1 MTEPRV
7 PMLDP
12 EAARAA
18 AKDAGIPEDMARL
31 SIFRVLLQH
40 PTLAG
45 AAYKLLSML
54 LFKGALDPRLRELV
68 IMRIGWRTES
78 EYEWTQ
84 HWRVSRMMKIP
95 EEELLGVRDW
105 QQSEELGEIER
116 AVLAATDETIETG
129 TIGVETWQRC
139 AAHLP
144 NEALIELVVA
154 IGNWRLYSSL
164 LRSLEVPLE
173 EGVASWPPDGVA
185 P

>member
-1 MTEPRV
+1 
-7 PMLDP
+7 MLDP
-12 EAARAA
+12 ESARAA
-18 AKDAGIPEDMARL
+18 AKDVGIPEDMARL

-54 LFKGALDPRLRELV
+54 LFKGAFDPRLRELV
-68 IMRIGWRTES
+68 IMRIGWRTGS
-78 EYEWTQ
+78 DYEWTQ
-84 HWRVSRMMKIP
+84 HWRVSGMMKIP
-95 EEELLGVRDW
+95 EDEVLAVRDW
-105 QQSEELGEIER
+105 QQSDRLGEVER
-116 AVLAATDETIETG
+116 AVLAATDETLDTG
-129 TIGVETWQRC
+129 TISATTWEQC

-173 EGVASWPPDGVA
+173 EGVASWPPDGVS
-185 P
+185 PS

>member
-1 MTEPRV
+1 VTEPRV

-12 EAARAA
+12 ESARAA
-18 AKDAGIPEDMARL
+18 AKEVGIPEDMARL
-31 SIFRVLLQH
+31 SIFRMLLAH

-54 LFKGALDPRLRELV
+54 LFKGVLDPRLRELV
-68 IMRIGWRTES
+68 IMRIGWRTGS
-78 EYEWTQ
+78 DYEWTQ
-84 HWRVSRMMKIP
+84 HWRVSGMMKIP
-95 EEELLGVRDW
+95 EDDVLAVRDW
-105 QQSEELGEIER
+105 RQSDRLGDVER
-116 AVLAATDETIETG
+116 AVLAATDETLETG
-129 TIGVETWQRC
+129 TISAATWEQC

-144 NEALIELVVA
+144 NDALIELVVA

-173 EGVASWPPDGVA
+173 DGVASWPPDGVA